1 MVNIEQQVY
10 YPCNHHIPTSDL
22 HRDSSRSPQAGSR
35 HCSCV
40 STSWTAPASQLSSW
54 SSFSKK
60 NSIILP
66 EARWGCI
73 GEWGTLCHRRES
85 PASRSHRTR
94 RRTEHTQS
102 SRPEKKIFE
111 FSERKKQMFFCCLCQ
126 QMFILITWTQSTFL
140 QSPGSTKSS
149 VKSIRYLKVKTS
161 FMNRK
166 SWSEIWHI
174 CWTIKRKVLQ
184 KIPPVLLK
192 GRRYSSFDVFL
203 VSRVI
208 SLDLFLQL
216 PVKPKH
222 SNVIQGWHY
231 LSTTNIRSVK
241 IMVKMAFWKCT
252 LVLHQLSRFCLYKPT
267 QFCQK
272 DVGPPGILST

>member
-1 MVNIEQQVY
+1 
-10 YPCNHHIPTSDL
+10 
-22 HRDSSRSPQAGSR
+22 
-35 HCSCV
+35 
-40 STSWTAPASQLSSW
+40 
-54 SSFSKK
+54 
-60 NSIILP
+60 
-66 EARWGCI
+66 
-73 GEWGTLCHRRES
+73 
-85 PASRSHRTR
+85 
-94 RRTEHTQS
+94 
-102 SRPEKKIFE
+102 
-111 FSERKKQMFFCCLCQ
+111 MFFCCLCQ

-149 VKSIRYLKVKTS
+149 VKSIRYLKGKTS

-166 SWSEIWHI
+166 SWSDIWHI
-174 CWTIKRKVLQ
+174 LWTITRKVLQ
-184 KIPPVLLK
+184 KIPPVFLK

-216 PVKPKH
+216 AVKPKH
-222 SNVIQGWHY
+222 SNVIQGWHS

-241 IMVKMAFWKCT
+241 IMVKMAFWKYT

-272 DVGPPGILST
+272 DAGPPGILST